1 MILVIYDH
9 YLVCIEISRL
19 NSKKSIFSSNRIRQR
34 IVYSHEN
41 GNFSSIENAKR
52 KNPLLVDQIRIYI
65 IICESIRECRV
76 FPIDKSRNWLAL
88 MARHKSST
96 DLLVMLPFAQK
107 DTELHTDNRP
117 PFVKFLV
124 FFEVCI
130 CSRGVLSCASL
141 SAS

>member
-34 IVYSHEN
+34 IVYSREN

-52 KNPLLVDQIRIYI
+52 KNPLLVDQS
-65 IICESIRECRV
+65 ESIRECRV